1 MSSQYSPA
9 STLTHSS
16 RSSSPEHDRQPPS
29 PLRAPD
35 EDFPDPSPPSSPRN
49 SVIASPPLETQS
61 YTPHALGIGIL
72 SPQPVLG
79 RFAPVSRASLSPLQ
93 VRTSPVEQRSNPLE
107 CLSPRDRPQGNPF
120 DHLHTLRSAAVRS
133 PETTQAH
140 PLPPPHLRYVGDAS
154 PKDGP
159 AGEHVPLTNFSSASA
174 APAGLRI
181 AIPPPNP
188 SQSTSTPSPPLLPPP
203 AHDPVA
209 NAAPS
214 NADPAASAAVA
225 GTAGPSS
232 SDPQAPP
239 EDVLAPTDIN
249 IDFTEFDA
257 EGYSALE
264 KIYLFS
270 RSRAGFH
277 RVFIAHALPRYLLGA
292 ENSTSDL
299 PSQEQIE
306 QITPSEAVDYV
317 LPLLNILATDDDDAV
332 KEALA
337 AELVPII
344 WWFVTHC
351 RLVEDDTTPQPPSP
365 PAPTPLPQSESASTE
380 RESSL
385 PPLPPLQLPADGLFR
400 GQEAEEAA
408 SSSVSVQG
416 EGEGEEA
423 RSAADQSESGS
434 NNDNGPTV
442 ISVQAFTPLLGTLL
456 LSPNG
461 MVGGSARYAVVELL
475 RRLRRADQREDD
487 ERASLSGSSDDMA
500 VDGQESHSQ
509 SQSQSQ
515 AHNSQHRQSRDQQRM
530 SSPTPSQALEEQ
542 DADEHAD
549 VGLFQR
555 NERRLFE
562 HELVYQVVIGMGRLD
577 MDDGRADAQED
588 EFLAGADT
596 DTETP
601 GSGVST
607 AVPTPQA
614 EAAGADSY
622 FPATSTLGLAPGSTG
637 TMAAGSSAAASPPAG
652 ESAGVAAPSPSLSP
666 SPPASSG
673 SSISDSPGYSSS
685 STPSL
690 TSSTSSSSGG
700 YSDTPDYAAPDRL
713 SIDLGDLP
721 KADDLAASAAA
732 VPMVIDDVAGA
743 GTGVGADARLP
754 LPRSGPESWLQM
766 PQMPPHPLARHA
778 VLPTTPPFEVP
789 PPPPPVAAPSPVNVT
804 AEPVGVDGVPLLQ
817 VQVQPGAVASSPV
830 AETAPRAATAGGAG
844 FLSPRSAAATLELAA
859 AGAVAGTGT
868 VTEDS
873 QDDGSEVNEE
883 AAVGRLS
890 SMSLMAAVTASGSI
904 SEEAKA
910 AFVAEVERVGRDPIY
925 WVRREASFAVGAL
938 AKVVP
943 VEVVTSSLLP
953 LFESLCHDPTWHVR
967 HSVLFALPAILSRL
981 SPDHRR
987 RLALEVILPLSQDEE
1002 PTVRSAVLEALG
1014 EVMYTFAEDE
1024 GGPPDQ
1030 LLKLF
1035 LGIRETEDPGGGDG
1049 RVVVKERSQ
1058 SPETRIQPPPSAIN
1072 SASATSSAW
1081 SDYGTDAGAGPD
1093 IYDDPQRPLVC
1104 AFNYPAVALTLGRD
1118 RWPELRPLYLTL
1130 AQSPAFK
1137 IRRTLAASLGEM
1149 AKIIGEE
1156 HARADLMD
1164 VWRSNLRS
1172 EESEVRMKVLD
1183 AVQTFVR
1190 AIGMPERTEVVRD
1203 LEEVFLNGKLS
1214 SWREREKAVKT
1225 LGGLVEVEGLDGE
1238 VLRRMLVKALD
1249 DRVAAVREAAV
1260 AAIPA
1265 FVRQWKDEP
1274 TLLEEL
1280 RSDIRAFASSDTF
1293 RRRTTYVTCIQEML
1307 AVDQGDV
1314 AVRRETFWSTLSQL
1328 GRDPIVDVRIRVA
1341 RLLGLI
1347 SDKFSRE
1354 DSDIAAKAVALA
1366 RDLAS
1371 DASHEV
1377 RAFAAAVVAA
1387 AGASSAPGSA
1397 PNRPTPMTTIPP
1409 RIGKSAATF
1418 SRPPPPSPNS

>member
-1 MSSQYSPA
+1 MGIIFSLIFPGQFMSSQYSP
-9 STLTHSS
+9 TTTTTDDS
-16 RSSSPEHDRQPPS
+16 RSSSPEHQSHPI
-29 PLRAPD
+29 PLLHPPD
-35 EDFPDPSPPSSPRN
+35 EDIPDPSPPSSPKH
-49 SVIASPPLETQS
+49 SVVASPPLDTQP

-79 RFAPVSRASLSPLQ
+79 RFAPISRASLSPLQ
-93 VRTSPVEQRSNPLE
+93 VRTSPVEQRANPLE
-107 CLSPRDRPQGNPF
+107 CLSPRDRGSSNPF
-120 DHLHTLRSAAVRS
+120 DLHALHTIGARS
-133 PETTQAH
+133 PDGAQAS
-140 PLPPPHLRYVGDAS
+140 PPPPPSLRYVGDAS
-154 PKDGP
+154 SKDGP
-159 AGEHVPLTNFSSASA
+159 AGEHLSSANFSSASGSSS
-174 APAGLRI
+174 AGLRI
-181 AIPPPNP
+181 ALPPPNP
-188 SQSTSTPSPPLLPPP
+188 SASTSTPSPPLLPPP
-203 AHDPVA
+203 ANDPVA
-209 NAAPS
+209 NTVALNS
-214 NADPAASAAVA
+214 EQSATGSV
-225 GTAGPSS
+225 

-239 EDVLAPTDIN
+239 VDLLAPPTDLN
-249 IDFTEFDA
+249 IDFTELDT

-292 ENSTSDL
+292 ENATSDL

-317 LPLLNILATDDDDAV
+317 LPLLNILATDDDEAV

-365 PAPTPLPQSESASTE
+365 SAAISPASGDLSSSEH
-380 RESSL
+380 ESSL
-385 PPLPPLQLPADGLFR
+385 PRPPTPQPDQLLNE
-400 GQEAEEAA
+400 QESALRSEI
-408 SSSVSVQG
+408 SSLYT
-416 EGEGEEA
+416 
-423 RSAADQSESGS
+423 DQSE
-434 NNDNGPTV
+434 DTPTA
-442 ISVQAFTPLLGTLL
+442 IPVQAFTPLLGTLL

-487 ERASLSGSSDDMA
+487 ERASVSSSSDDMS
-500 VDGQESHSQ
+500 VDGQSSQ
-509 SQSQSQ
+509 
-515 AHNSQHRQSRDQQRM
+515 RI
-530 SSPTPSQALEEQ
+530 SSPTPSQAAEEQ
-542 DADEHAD
+542 DAEEHAD

-577 MDDGRADAQED
+577 MDDGRADQQE
-588 EFLAGADT
+588 EFFDQ
-596 DTETP
+596 TP

-614 EAAGADSY
+614 EVTTASTDSY
-622 FPATSTLGLAPGSTG
+622 FPATSLLGLA
-637 TMAAGSSAAASPPAG
+637 AGSDMTTPMPPSPPPQTT
-652 ESAGVAAPSPSLSP
+652 ESASNTNAAPSPVPSP

-673 SSISDSPGYSSS
+673 SSISDSPGNSCS

-690 TSSTSSSSGG
+690 TSLTSSSSGG
-700 YSDTPDYAAPDRL
+700 YSDNVEYDAPDQL
-713 SIDLGDLP
+713 SFGLGEMP
-721 KADDLAASAAA
+721 KEEEEPS
-732 VPMVIDDVAGA
+732 VPMAVDEVAGA
-743 GTGVGADARLP
+743 ELRMPV
-754 LPRSGPESWLQM
+754 PEEWM
-766 PQMPPHPLARHA
+766 PTNPLARHA
-778 VLPTTPPFEVP
+778 ALPTTPPFEVP
-789 PPPPPVAAPSPVNVT
+789 PPPSPPPVAAPVPVSVEALPVT
-804 AEPVGVDGVPLLQ
+804 GLPLLQ
-817 VQVQPGAVASSPV
+817 VQAPSNSPV
-830 AETAPRAATAGGAG
+830 TETAPRMSGGW
-844 FLSPRSAAATLELAA
+844 LSPSSAAKSLAA
-859 AGAVAGTGT
+859 AEEV
-868 VTEDS
+868 
-873 QDDGSEVNEE
+873 QDDGSDVNEE

-904 SEEAKA
+904 GEEAKA

-981 SPDHRR
+981 APDHRR

-1014 EVMYTFAEDE
+1014 EVMHTFVDDQD
-1024 GGPPDQ
+1024 GPPEQ

-1035 LGIRETEDPGGGDG
+1035 LGIRETEDPGGGEEGSTAAQG
-1049 RVVVKERSQ
+1049 RAL
-1058 SPETRIQPPPSAIN
+1058 SPETRLQQPPSTT
-1072 SASATSSAW
+1072 STSVTSSAW

-1104 AFNYPAVALTLGRD
+1104 AFNYPAVALTLGRN
-1118 RWPELRPLYLTL
+1118 RWPELRSLYHTL

-1156 HARADLMD
+1156 HSRTDLMP
-1164 VWRSNLRS
+1164 VWRSSLGA

-1183 AVQTFVR
+1183 AIQTFVR
-1190 AIGMPERTEVVRD
+1190 AIGLPDRVEVIRD
-1203 LEEVFLNGKLS
+1203 LEDAFLNRKLS
-1214 SWREREKAVKT
+1214 SWRERERAVKT

-1238 VLRRMLVKALD
+1238 VLRRMLVNALD

-1265 FVRQWKDEP
+1265 FVRQWRDRPE
-1274 TLLEEL
+1274 LLEEL
-1280 RSDIRAFASSDTF
+1280 RADIRVFAVADTF
-1293 RRRTTYVTCIQEML
+1293 RRRSTYVTCIQEL
-1307 AVDQGDV
+1307 LSVDQGDV
-1314 AVRRETFWSTLSQL
+1314 VVRSETFWSTLSQL

-1341 RLLGLI
+1341 RVLGLI
-1347 SDKFSRE
+1347 SDKFSRD
-1354 DSDIAAKAVALA
+1354 DSDIAAKAAALA
-1366 RDLAS
+1366 RELVQDE
-1371 DASHEV
+1371 SHEV
-1377 RAFAAAVVAA
+1377 RAFATAVVA
-1387 AGASSAPGSA
+1387 GASPSGPT
-1397 PNRPTPMTTIPP
+1397 PNRSTPLATIPH
-1409 RIGKSAATF
+1409 RIGKSATTF